1 MIWTLYNFLGPTCTY
16 LFLIYELRWKIRTF
30 WRTVLIRDKIRKFCE
45 TAPVFPSTSVVLCSV
60 NRPTFLLPLFPQLP
74 LVINQSQLQDL
85 FHEFPTGSRHRK
97 IAKHVSDNICTATYC
112 TYVHGINTVSEKGRP
127 IHTNYIKS
135 SFQSVNLQ
143 IQLGNITPV
152 ICVPSEPISCAVT
165 TTTTFPQR
173 LSADKLS
180 VVVTRQWCYG
190 PRRLWANNDNEE
202 QKTTNSTNACQLCLK
217 FYTRKL
223 WKKPTRNGYNFREI
237 IDNARFTSIHNTPLK
252 TRSFSTQQL
261 WFDRSCS
268 ESNFKDL
275 KQQFLLSKHSNTK
288 SCIF

>member
-85 FHEFPTGSRHRK
+85 FHEFPTGSQHRK

-112 TYVHGINTVSEKGRP
+112 TYVQGIKTLCLKKGRP
-127 IHTNYIKS
+127 IYTNYIKS
-135 SFQSVNLQ
+135 SFESVDLQ

-152 ICVPSEPISCAVT
+152 ICVPSGLISSTATTTLVGVEFNAPLDTVSWRRSSQTITWLILTNKTVQENADKQTQCKSEKVDNLKYSKTKLPLFNTTLGQETRWAYST
-165 TTTTFPQR
+165 THPTTTTFLLR
-173 LSADKLS
+173 LSGENLS

-190 PRRLWANNDNEE
+190 PSRLWANDDDNE
-202 QKTTNSTNACQLCLK
+202 QK
-217 FYTRKL
+217 
-223 WKKPTRNGYNFREI
+223 
-237 IDNARFTSIHNTPLK
+237 
-252 TRSFSTQQL
+252 
-261 WFDRSCS
+261 
-268 ESNFKDL
+268 
-275 KQQFLLSKHSNTK
+275 LL
-288 SCIF
+288 

>member
-1 MIWTLYNFLGPTCTY
+1 MSWDERYVLSDELCSSETRSASSVKLLPFFRRRLSFFDPSISPPFFC
-16 LFLIYELRWKIRTF
+16 LFFHSCRLSLTSPSSRIF
-30 WRTVLIRDKIRKFCE
+30 
-45 TAPVFPSTSVVLCSV
+45 STSFRRDRGTERLPSMSPTISAQQHTVHMYTVQTLC
-60 NRPTFLLPLFPQLP
+60 L
-74 LVINQSQLQDL
+74 
-85 FHEFPTGSRHRK
+85 K
-97 IAKHVSDNICTATYC
+97 
-112 TYVHGINTVSEKGRP
+112 KGRP

-152 ICVPSEPISCAVT
+152 ICVPSEPISSAVT

-217 FYTRKL
+217 FYTCKL

-237 IDNARFTSIHNTPLK
+237 HDNARFTSIHNTPLK
-252 TRSFSTQQL
+252 T
-261 WFDRSCS
+261 
-268 ESNFKDL
+268 
-275 KQQFLLSKHSNTK
+275 
-288 SCIF
+288 